1 NSVSFSSSQPEC
13 ISINSVVLSSI
24 CLSWNVMVQSFPQS
38 KLKLSLGFSS
48 ITLHGDAPYSP
59 AYSVNSLPNLASKSF
74 SIHQEVIPSDVRMA
88 CQTLSL
94 LALSITT
101 FSICGIL
108 LLLFI
113 YDTSVFDVTPFS
125 VIFSIVILFKY
136 IILLSKTILFPYYY
150 SIYK

>member
-1 NSVSFSSSQPEC
+1 PAHHAALPVSLSADQAPPPLSFPTSFSPPPQPPSST
-13 ISINSVVLSSI
+13 L
-24 CLSWNVMVQSFPQS
+24 FPYT
-38 KLKLSLGFSS
+38 
-48 ITLHGDAPYSP
+48 TLFRS
-59 AYSVNSLPNLASKSF
+59 NLASKSF
-74 SIHQEVIPSDVRMA
+74 GIHQEVIPSDVRMA

-150 SIYK
+150 SIYKK